1 MTSASML
8 LARSTT
14 AQDNNA
20 SPRSFPSSKMKQ
32 GSTARLSLVPFR
44 PSRPSCWL
52 CHAGLCLAGE
62 EAWHTSVSAAF
73 RRLFHQ
79 ASNGK
84 HSGNGADFIL
94 SIAQKHQTCG
104 TRGLDI
110 PPTLLATADEVI
122 MGWMATLGRQ
132 LSLVLSGIIVG
143 LLAKAGLVA
152 HCSACLMSMMAAWC
166 AAVGAPSCATDFIA
180 ARTASMCE
188 LIMSVVLRAAST

>member
-1 MTSASML
+1 MAV
-8 LARSTT
+8 R
-14 AQDNNA
+14 
-20 SPRSFPSSKMKQ
+20 PRSQKSSPAPSSKMKQ
-32 GSTARLSLVPFR
+32 GSTARSSLIPFR
-44 PSRPSCWL
+44 PSCPSCWL

-132 LSLVLSGIIVG
+132 LSLVLSGI
-143 LLAKAGLVA
+143 AKAGAPV
-152 HCSACLMSMMAAWC
+152 CSSVMAQSPRERRRPDRVC
-166 AAVGAPSCATDFIA
+166 F
-180 ARTASMCE
+180 
-188 LIMSVVLRAAST
+188 